1 MPAQAMTSSIAPIA
15 MHARREMRAIVAV
28 VVLAA
33 LMAATL
39 MTAPGIVEA
48 LVESWGYSHARAGYA
63 IGIEQFC
70 MSIAAIPAV
79 WWTQCAART
88 SIVRGSL
95 IAMAA
100 GNLLCI
106 AYHGVAALLV
116 LRMVTGVAAGSVMAA
131 CLAVIGASGN
141 PERNFALWAVGQLT
155 LGAAVLALLP
165 SVSIGA
171 RATVIFVGLAT
182 AVAASLPLAGWLHV
196 PARIAQGRQT
206 AAPKLTLGAAAG
218 LVAVFAFYLAIGGI
232 WTYIGTMGAVN
243 GVPPVLIA
251 HDLSIASLF
260 GIGGCVV
267 AALLGGRVGR
277 SIPLGIGYFLLV
289 AIIATLQFPSGAYG
303 FAISAFVLL
312 FAWLLSL
319 PYLLASV
326 AAHDP
331 SGRLSV
337 LTNLMIGT
345 GLGLGPVLF
354 AQALRGSQ
362 DFRAGTLGAAAAMA
376 VSGALAMMTLRLSP
390 PPIRASTHQSQR
402 SDD

>member
-1 MPAQAMTSSIAPIA
+1 MTLLIEPVADPF
-15 MHARREMRAIVAV
+15 ARSETKAIVAV

-39 MTAPGIVEA
+39 MSAPGVVDA
-48 LVESWGYSHARAGYA
+48 LVESWGYSHAQAGYA

-79 WWTQCAART
+79 WWTQRPART
-88 SIVRGSL
+88 PVVRWCL

-106 AYHGVAALLV
+106 AYHGVAVFLV

-131 CLAVIGASGN
+131 CLAVIGTSGN
-141 PERNFALWAVGQLT
+141 PERNFALWAAGQLT
-155 LGAAVLALLP
+155 LGAAVLAWMP
-165 SVSIGA
+165 TVSIGA
-171 RATVIFVGLAT
+171 RASVIFMGLAVG
-182 AVAASLPLAGWLHV
+182 VAALLPVAGWLGV
-196 PARIAQGRQT
+196 PTRIVEGRHT
-206 AAPKLTLGAAAG
+206 AAPKWALGAATG
-218 LVAVFAFYLAIGGI
+218 LVAVLAFYLAIGGV
-232 WTYIGTMGAVN
+232 WTYIGTVGAVN
-243 GVPPVLIA
+243 SVPPALIA

-267 AALLGGRVGR
+267 AALIGGRLGR
-277 SIPLGIGYFLLV
+277 LIPMCTGYFLLV
-289 AIIATLQFPSGAYG
+289 AVIGALGFPSGNYG
-303 FAISAFVLL
+303 FAISTFVFL

-354 AQALRGSQ
+354 VQALRGSH
-362 DFRAGTLGAAAAMA
+362 DFRAGILCAAASMA
-376 VSGALAMMTLRLSP
+376 VSWVLAVMTL
-390 PPIRASTHQSQR
+390 ISQEW
-402 SDD
+402 

>member
-1 MPAQAMTSSIAPIA
+1 MTSSIEPIA
-15 MHARREMRAIVAV
+15 DLHARYETKSIVAV

-39 MTAPGIVEA
+39 MAAPGIVDA
-48 LVESWGYSHARAGYA
+48 LVGTWGYSHAQAGYA

-88 SIVRGSL
+88 PIVRWCL
-95 IAMAA
+95 VAVVA

-106 AYHGVAALLV
+106 AYHDVAALLV
-116 LRMVTGVAAGSVMAA
+116 LRMMTGLAAGSVMAA
-131 CLAVIGASGN
+131 CLAVIGSSGN

-155 LGAAVLALLP
+155 LGAAMLALIP
-165 SVSIGA
+165 MASIGA
-171 RATVIFVGLAT
+171 RATVIFIGLAVG
-182 AVAASLPLAGWLHV
+182 VAASLPIADWLGRPPRNV
-196 PARIAQGRQT
+196 QGRQT

-218 LVAVFAFYLAIGGI
+218 LLAVLAFYVAIGGV
-232 WTYIGTMGAVN
+232 WTYIGTVGAVN

-267 AALLGGRVGR
+267 AALIGGRLGR
-277 SIPLGIGYFLLV
+277 AIPMCIGYLLLLAVIV
-289 AIIATLQFPSGAYG
+289 ALQFPSGKYG
-303 FAISAFVLL
+303 FAISTFGFL

-326 AAHDP
+326 AAHDAT
-331 SGRLSV
+331 GRLSV

-345 GLGLGPVLF
+345 GLGLGPVFF
-354 AQALRGSQ
+354 AQALRGSH
-362 DFRAGTLGAAAAMA
+362 DFRAGILGAGAAMA
-376 VSGALAMMTLRLSP
+376 VSCVLAVMTLRLP
-390 PPIRASTHQSQR
+390 TPAIPTSTAQR
-402 SDD
+402 SAN